1 MTYETILFEKKNHVA
16 TIVLNRPHRMNAF
29 DRQMGIELKSAWE
42 DVKADDE
49 TWVVIVTAEGERAF
63 CAGVDVTEVAA
74 LGGIAT
80 ELHPRNLR
88 ITAHMNGVWKPVITA
103 VNGLCIGGGLHFVA
117 DSDIV
122 ICSENASFFDT
133 HLRVGQVFA
142 MEAVGLARRIPF
154 EAVLRMMLLAGE
166 ERIDA
171 QRALQLGL
179 VSEVVPLANL
189 RARAEQL
196 AAVITKNS
204 PATMMASKRAIWE
217 GQDRGLSEALDNA
230 IRAIEE
236 HWRHPD
242 YLEGPRAFAE
252 KRTPK
257 WTVTGETHQVD
268 G

>member
-1 MTYETILFEKKNHVA
+1 MTYETILFEKKDHVA

-29 DRQMGIELKSAWE
+29 DRQMGSELKSAWE

-49 TWVVIVTAEGERAF
+49 TWVVIVTSEGERAF

-80 ELHPRNLR
+80 ELQPRNLR

-196 AAVITKNS
+196 AAIITKNS
-204 PATMMASKRAIWE
+204 PATMMASKRTIWE

-236 HWRHPD
+236 HWKHPD
-242 YLEGPRAFAE
+242 YVEGPRAFAE

-257 WTVTGETHQVD
+257 WTVTGKTYKVD